1 VLYQQPPTVL
11 SFIKDYVIETKRQ
24 LRDDDYALFR
34 QRIAS
39 IHTRSYR
46 RNSFIRTP
54 IAIIPGMIGHP
65 KVTFAR
71 LSVSLPIPTSSSST
85 ILSHSFQTLSVP
97 TNFQCSQLTSSA
109 PAATIDIPPFSS
121 QRPTITPITHELIAV
136 PIDRTD
142 VSVDTSDTS
151 TLSTS
156 NNHHSTLLS
165 TSSTHRSTSTD
176 TNHSGVQQR
185 RILTRSAVPAGQL
198 HINAINANSTFTNNN
213 NVHILN
219 NVNIS
224 DNNVNIPDH
233 IPNSNVHIPNI
244 NVNIPDHIP
253 NTNVHIPNTNVNI
266 HNNVNIPDIIAPFS
280 IPHTPPWYQ
289 LVATTCKQLATS
301 VTGHHTSPQHN
312 YYATHHHNIP
322 STFYSSLMTTLC
334 IFIVLLSSLS
344 LIQSLTLL

>member
-1 VLYQQPPTVL
+1 VLYQQPPTVIR
-11 SFIKDYVIETKRQ
+11 FIKDYVIETKRQ

-85 ILSHSFQTLSVP
+85 ILSHSFQTLSIP

-109 PAATIDIPPFSS
+109 PAATIDIPPFSL
-121 QRPTITPITHELIAV
+121 QRPTITPITHELITV

-142 VSVDTSDTS
+142 ASVDTSDTS
-151 TLSTS
+151 TINNNPNLS
-156 NNHHSTLLS
+156 NHHSTLLS

-185 RILTRSAVPAGQL
+185 RILTRSAVPASGQL
-198 HINAINANSTFTNNN
+198 HINATSGQLHINATNPNSAVTNSSNSTNHT
-213 NVHILN
+213 
-219 NVNIS
+219 
-224 DNNVNIPDH
+224 PDH
-233 IPNSNVHIPNI
+233 NAHIPNI
-244 NVNIPDHIP
+244 NVNIPNHIP

-280 IPHTPPWYQ
+280 IPHTPPWYH
-289 LVATTCKQLATS
+289 LVAPTTCKQLATS
-301 VTGHHTSPQHN
+301 VTGHHTF
-312 YYATHHHNIP
+312 AT
-322 STFYSSLMTTLC
+322 
-334 IFIVLLSSLS
+334 
-344 LIQSLTLL
+344 